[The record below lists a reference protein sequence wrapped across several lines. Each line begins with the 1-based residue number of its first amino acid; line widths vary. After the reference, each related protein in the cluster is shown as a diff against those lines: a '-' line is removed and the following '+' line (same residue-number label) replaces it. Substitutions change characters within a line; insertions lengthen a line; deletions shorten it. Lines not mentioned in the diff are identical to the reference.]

1 MENYG
6 DYEENNQEIKED
18 EANVVKKEAK
28 YAMIIAGIVIL
39 LIVVI
44 GIWKFSPFG
53 SADSNNKGT
62 DQADFDSDD
71 WTCNEVKIDRT
82 IIQLPCGVGEWKSGE
97 KIGYDDNLSQVSLAQ
112 GENLYVKFAAAENN
126 TPHTAAGFII
136 TNSTDKSIPASEGTV
151 SQITVDSK
159 MAAADK
165 VSFPGDVAINKKID
179 QAIASWG
186 EPASVQ
192 SEDKGDVYTWQKK
205 TGETCIITADKETK
219 QIVKIE
225 MKAIK

>member
-71 WTCNEVKIDRT
+71 WTCTEVKIDRT
-82 IIQLPCGVGEWKSGE
+82 IIQ
-97 KIGYDDNLSQVSLAQ
+97 
-112 GENLYVKFAAAENN
+112 
-126 TPHTAAGFII
+126 
-136 TNSTDKSIPASEGTV
+136 
-151 SQITVDSK
+151 
-159 MAAADK
+159 
-165 VSFPGDVAINKKID
+165 
-179 QAIASWG
+179 
-186 EPASVQ
+186 
-192 SEDKGDVYTWQKK
+192 
-205 TGETCIITADKETK
+205 
-219 QIVKIE
+219 
-225 MKAIK
+225 